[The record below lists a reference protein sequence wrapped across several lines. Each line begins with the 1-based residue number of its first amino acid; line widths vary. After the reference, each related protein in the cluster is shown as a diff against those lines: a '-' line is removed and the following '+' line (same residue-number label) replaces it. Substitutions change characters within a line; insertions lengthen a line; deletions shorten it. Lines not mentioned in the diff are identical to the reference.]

1 MQRKIALFALLIGL
15 LSGCNDKHRDFDA
28 ELKALDQKS
37 QNLVKD
43 NDENW
48 KEFKEGETKAL
59 KNFSYDEVKKVK
71 EQYDAKKQENINTQ
85 FKIDKEKAKVQRDK
99 AEFERDKILKE

>member
-37 QNLVKD
+37 QKF
-43 NDENW
+43 W
-48 KEFKEGETKAL
+48 SGTG
-59 KNFSYDEVKKVK
+59 
-71 EQYDAKKQENINTQ
+71 
-85 FKIDKEKAKVQRDK
+85 
-99 AEFERDKILKE
+99 